1 MSRVQQPVD
10 ADAVVASR
18 DSLQAA
24 LDALATAV
32 KDHGDVIAR
41 QNAHARAIASIH
53 HDVIGLRDSF
63 AGNRLLR
70 LGVVG
75 QIKAGKS
82 SLLNSLL
89 FGGKEVLPRAA
100 TPMTASL
107 THITK
112 SDRDEIE
119 VVYYTKTDWKEIQEH
134 ANKYQRMK
142 GDESRTAPIPDFIK
156 ASHQLVEMT
165 AKSGLQ
171 VAQHLGTKAVATV
184 SLAEMNDRLMS
195 LVGADGELTPLVKSV
210 TIRCNQGIPD
220 LDIVDTPGMND
231 PIISRTRQ
239 TKRFLVRCD
248 AVLLLSYA
256 GQFMSKDDVNFL
268 KKVLPREGIKR
279 RLIIASKFDI
289 ALTGAAQDE
298 GEQDLWR
305 VYDETRASIE
315 NSADERLSDDHL
327 QEATH
332 PIFMSTMCSK
342 LATTPCSQ
350 WDDAERNIFEK
361 LREAFP
367 DYFDAPVDDVIME
380 EIKTTLADLGN
391 QREVEDYLE
400 EVRREKD
407 EVIFRKNRDVVDAKR
422 CLTAKEIDALLEGLR
437 TYRTKINETDVEE
450 VEEQMR
456 KAVGLE
462 HRLAGLIGDTWRQCI
477 QDEMKRLGKFR
488 RELRAEAKEAR
499 EGVDGAV
506 ELRTKTRRRK
516 KEGFWNEVGRRL
528 GMDRSETLTYE
539 KRVLNVSA
547 VESAIAVMHDGIS
560 GRYEDL
566 RDQMF
571 TAADFVPKSH
581 SKLGSIVVNQIGND
595 IAQDYDFDLLRA
607 SLRDAVAKVAENA
620 RTEIQKGKSHELP
633 ELHLRSKRVDSGL
646 ERAHEAIRSALDHAN
661 RWVRRAEQR
670 VDRIAQEAEHDLI
683 PVAVDLL
690 KEYQEQLKKDIKDRE
705 RKTGRIDSAV
715 REIEQCQARLFDDD
729 ALPALP
735 ESTGRA
741 DTTAD
746 QRRRERGATDG

>member
-1 MSRVQQPVD
+1 MSRVRQPVD
-10 ADAVVASR
+10 ADVVVASR

-32 KDHGDVIAR
+32 KDHGDVIAPE
-41 QNAHARAIASIH
+41 NAHARAIASIH

-63 AGNRLLR
+63 AENRLLR

-89 FGGKEVLPRAA
+89 FSGKEVLPRAA

-107 THITK
+107 THIAK

-134 ANKYQRMK
+134 ANEYQRMK

-156 ASHQLVEMT
+156 ASHQLVEMA
-165 AKSGLQ
+165 AKSDLQ
-171 VAQHLGTKAVATV
+171 VAQHLDTKAVTTV
-184 SLAEMNDRLMS
+184 PMAEMNDRLKS

-239 TKRFLVRCD
+239 TKRLLARCD

-256 GQFMSKDDVNFL
+256 VQFMSKDDMNFL
-268 KKVLPREGIKR
+268 KKVLPREGIKK
-279 RLIIASKFDI
+279 RLVIASKFDI
-289 ALTGAAQDE
+289 ALAGAAQDE
-298 GEQDLWR
+298 GEKDLWR
-305 VYDETRASIE
+305 AYDKTKASIE
-315 NSADERLSDDHL
+315 SSAVERLSDDHL
-327 QEATH
+327 QEATRR
-332 PIFMSTMCSK
+332 IFMSAMCSK

-350 WDDAERNIFEK
+350 WNDAERNIFEN

-367 DYFDAPVDDVIME
+367 DYFDAPVDDVITE
-380 EIKTTLADLGN
+380 ETKTTLADLGN
-391 QREVEDYLE
+391 QRDVEDYLE
-400 EVRREKD
+400 EVRRDKD
-407 EVIFRKNRDVVDAKR
+407 QVIFRKNRDVIDAKR
-422 CLTAKEIDALLEGLR
+422 KSTVKEIDALLKDLR
-437 TYRTKINETDVEE
+437 IYRTKINETEVEE

-456 KAVGLE
+456 EAVGLE
-462 HRLAGLIGDTWRQCI
+462 RRLAGLIRDAWVQC
-477 QDEMKRLGKFR
+477 MKGQMEPLGKFR
-488 RELRAEAKEAR
+488 RELRIDAKEAR
-499 EGVDGAV
+499 EEVSGAV
-506 ELRTKTRRRK
+506 ELRTKTKRREK
-516 KEGFWNEVGRRL
+516 AGFWNGVGRLL
-528 GMDRSETLTYE
+528 GMDRSETVTYE

-547 VESAIAVMHDGIS
+547 VESTIAEMHRGIS

-571 TAADFVPKSH
+571 TAADFVPKCYH
-581 SKLGSIVVNQIGND
+581 KLGSIVANQIKND

-607 SLRDAVAKVAENA
+607 SLRDAVAKVAERA
-620 RTEIQKGKSHELP
+620 RTEIQKGKSRELP

-646 ERAHEAIRSALDHAN
+646 EQASEAIRSAIDHAN
-661 RWVRRAEQR
+661 RWVRRASER
-670 VDRIAQEAEHDLI
+670 IDRIAKEAERDLV

-690 KEYQEQLKKDIKDRE
+690 KKYQEQLKRDIEDRE
-705 RKTGRIDSAV
+705 RKTGRIDSVV
-715 REIEQCQARLFDDD
+715 REIEQCRARLFDDD
-729 ALPALP
+729 ALSTLP
-735 ESTGRA
+735 ESTGRV

-746 QRRRERGATDG
+746 RRQRERGATDG

>member
-32 KDHGDVIAR
+32 KDHGDVIAPE
-41 QNAHARAIASIH
+41 NAHARAIASIH
-53 HDVIGLRDSF
+53 QDVIGLRDSF
-63 AGNRLLR
+63 VENRLLR

-75 QIKAGKS
+75 QIKTGKS

-89 FGGKEVLPRAA
+89 FRGKEVLPRAA

-134 ANKYQRMK
+134 ASKYRQMK

-156 ASHQLVEMT
+156 ASHQLVEMA

-171 VAQHLGTKAVATV
+171 VAEYLDTKSVATV
-184 SLAEMNDRLMS
+184 PMAEMNDRLTS

-231 PIISRTRQ
+231 PIVSRTRQ
-239 TKRFLVRCD
+239 TKRLLVRCD

-256 GQFMSKDDVNFL
+256 VQFMSEDDMDFL
-268 KKVLPREGIKR
+268 KTVLPQEGIKR
-279 RLIIASKFDI
+279 RRVIASKFDI

-298 GEQDLWR
+298 GEGDLR
-305 VYDETRASIE
+305 RAYDETQESIE
-315 NSADERLSDDHL
+315 RSAIERLSDDHL

-342 LATTPCSQ
+342 LATTPFSQ
-350 WDDAERNIFEK
+350 WDNAERNIFEK

-367 DYFDAPVDDVIME
+367 DFFDAPVDDVITE
-380 EIKTTLADLGN
+380 ETKATLADLGN
-391 QREVEDYLE
+391 QKEVEDYLE
-400 EVRREKD
+400 EVRRDKD
-407 EVIFRKNRDVVDAKR
+407 QVIFRKNRDVVDAKR

-462 HRLAGLIGDTWRQCI
+462 HRLAGLIRNAWHQCMEE
-477 QDEMKRLGKFR
+477 EMEPLGKFR
-488 RELRAEAKEAR
+488 RELRVDAKEAR
-499 EGVDGAV
+499 EEVSGAV
-506 ELRTKTRRRK
+506 ELRTKTKRREK
-516 KEGFWNEVGRRL
+516 VGFWNGVGRVL
-528 GMDRSETLTYE
+528 GMDRSETVTYE

-547 VESAIAVMHDGIS
+547 VESTIAEMHDGIS

-571 TAADFVPKSH
+571 TAADFVPKCH
-581 SKLGSIVVNQIGND
+581 HILGSIVANQIEND
-595 IAQDYDFDLLRA
+595 IAQDYDFDLLHA
-607 SLRDAVAKVAENA
+607 SLRDAVAKVAESA

-633 ELHLRSKRVDSGL
+633 ELHLGSKRVDSGL
-646 ERAHEAIRSALDHAN
+646 EQAGEAIRAALDHAN
-661 RWVRRAEQR
+661 GWVRRAHER
-670 VDRIAQEAEHDLI
+670 IGRIAQEAEHDLV
-683 PVAVDLL
+683 PMAVDLL
-690 KEYQEQLKKDIKDRE
+690 KKYQEQLKKDIEDRE

-735 ESTGRA
+735 ECTG
-741 DTTAD
+741 
-746 QRRRERGATDG
+746 